1 MSLGGRLCRSL
12 VMREDEV
19 GEGWEGE
26 KGRRWGS
33 TRRMV
38 SGGIEGCFGRRFILA
53 GCAFFVSLVLVGEMI
68 EYMLKTRDDLCVMC
82 GCLLGRLCRVARSP
96 TVPAGI
102 NPDRPDYQRPQIPTE
117 KVAGVDVRMCSVTAI
132 R

>member
-1 MSLGGRLCRSL
+1 MSLGGRLSRSL

-33 TRRMV
+33 TRRIV

-68 EYMLKTRDDLCVMC
+68 EYMLRTRDDLCCV
-82 GCLLGRLCRVARSP
+82 
-96 TVPAGI
+96 
-102 NPDRPDYQRPQIPTE
+102 
-117 KVAGVDVRMCSVTAI
+117 
-132 R
+132 